1 MTETYYQQ
9 LSLGSKSAINSQSS
23 DTIVLDSAV
32 VQAAF
37 NTVVY
42 DSTKP
47 LDTLFVDLLKALIE
61 SGAIPE

>member
-9 LSLGSKSAINSQSS
+9 LSLGSKSAVNSQSS